1 MSNQRNEEPVQPT
14 SRDVRLMV
22 RKNFKFWF
30 FGDFL
35 NFILKVDDLI
45 DGHSVNEIHE
55 VTQVS
60 LKCLFVHLWGFSAI
74 SKTWTL
80 NWFLWFFKGN
90 DGSTGIGLRSRDG
103 GDDSGGPNGGADV
116 SRGGETP
123 IDAVPVPPGNVSS
136 YSILG
141 HKIYFLLVVEANT
154 DRI

>member
-1 MSNQRNEEPVQPT
+1 MSNQRNEEAVQPT

-60 LKCLFVHLWGFSAI
+60 LKCLFVLLWGFFSY
-74 SKTWTL
+74 
-80 NWFLWFFKGN
+80 FKN
-90 DGSTGIGLRSRDG
+90 LDFKLIFM
-103 GDDSGGPNGGADV
+103 V
-116 SRGGETP
+116 
-123 IDAVPVPPGNVSS
+123 
-136 YSILG
+136 
-141 HKIYFLLVVEANT
+141 F
-154 DRI
+154 